1 MELRNIRTFLT
12 VAEQCSFSKAAD
24 ILDYSQSTVTT
35 QIQQLEQELGTL
47 LFERI
52 HKTVRLTASGVEFID
67 YAQRILR
74 TTEDAKSAMKKLPN
88 ESGELRIAM
97 AESLCTAFF
106 PEILELYHKKY
117 PNVNLHIL
125 TGDTDDM
132 FYMLRHNEVDMVY
145 TLDKRIYSSDLI
157 TALEKEEKVH
167 FVASPDYPHS
177 DRSLSLKEL
186 SESEFILTEKDMSYI
201 VLCQM

>member
-106 PEILELYHKKY
+106 PEILELYQKK
-117 PNVNLHIL
+117 
-125 TGDTDDM
+125 
-132 FYMLRHNEVDMVY
+132 
-145 TLDKRIYSSDLI
+145 
-157 TALEKEEKVH
+157 
-167 FVASPDYPHS
+167 
-177 DRSLSLKEL
+177 
-186 SESEFILTEKDMSYI
+186 
-201 VLCQM
+201 